1 MGPASLRRERGRFA
15 GLAEGTSATVASC
28 VWLIRHIAAF
38 GNAVL
43 EIIPLRL
50 CIGSPSRPLRRVGL
64 DRQRATRLGKLRAN
78 RDCLV
83 WMRFRP
89 RFSQQSGSRK
99 RQCDERFE
107 SSDDC
112 VHGCLSDLT
121 VFGGRNEPA
130 RQMNRNPPKTASQ
143 LEDPPANQNG
153 GLTPLRRRLQSLLLD
168 GCSVYCL

>member
-1 MGPASLRRERGRFA
+1 MWLSPAY
-15 GLAEGTSATVASC
+15 
-28 VWLIRHIAAF
+28 AAF
-38 GNAVL
+38 GKAVL

-50 CIGSPSRPLRRVGL
+50 CIGPSSAARPLSWVGL
-64 DRQRATRLGKLRAN
+64 DRQRATLFFARFRAN

-83 WMRFRP
+83 WMSPVSANKVDPASANAMSGP
-89 RFSQQSGSRK
+89 RV
-99 RQCDERFE
+99 
-107 SSDDC
+107 SDDC

-143 LEDPPANQNG
+143 LEEPPANQNG